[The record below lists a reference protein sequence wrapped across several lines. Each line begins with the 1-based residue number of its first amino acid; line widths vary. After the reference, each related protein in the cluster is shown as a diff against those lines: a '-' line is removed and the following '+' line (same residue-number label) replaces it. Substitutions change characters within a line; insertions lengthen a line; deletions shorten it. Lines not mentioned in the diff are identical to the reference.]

1 MKKSKNKSNA
11 GYVFLLFLGLISAS
25 LFYIGWVILGTILG
39 ISTLAVFIGEVTGY
53 SKRQALKEE
62 KNKEKEKVKIIK
74 ETIEKLKPLISE
86 FNKQKKVVLKI
97 FEKFNVYKNEF
108 LKEYKSA
115 DAKVTPDDFYELVK
129 DFSKELKDIGKNEE
143 EDYLFQCS
151 QIKSFLVESHNNIK
165 KLHKLIKGW
174 EGGKWGSMY
183 LKPDNQYSSP
193 RVTESLNIEKFI
205 EDKLNDPKVFYN
217 GNLGWQ
223 IDRNSYYQNVELTS
237 QLRDWINEMSDYY
250 SPSIWSSEDD
260 LNPRLQKRNQSLINL
275 TSAYKEIME
284 FYHYSMYLSLNYL
297 LAIINSDIMG
307 ANDIYITLDRLNIF
321 NKNWENEVLN
331 KLQNIEDKLDDLI
344 SVVEEST
351 KEIVN
356 SINNLSFSITDS
368 LNSLKGKVQ
377 ETNRLQKWN
386 NLYTAIGSYQTYKL
400 NK

>member
-1 MKKSKNKSNA
+1 MYGLGEDKKIITIGTTIATFLFIAFIIWAWPAIKDNLLGA
-11 GYVFLLFLGLISAS
+11 VLLFGLPTLILLNFWKHI
-25 LFYIGWVILGTILG
+25 LFGDMLDR
-39 ISTLAVFIGEVTGY
+39 GEANY
-53 SKRQALKEE
+53 KANIALQEIQKS
-62 KNKEKEKVKIIK
+62 I
-74 ETIEKLKPLISE
+74 PE

-115 DAKVTPDDFYELVK
+115 DVNVTPNDFYELVK
-129 DFSKELKDIGKNEE
+129 DYSKELKDIGKNEN

-151 QIKSFLVESHNNIK
+151 QIKSFLIESQNNIE
-165 KLHKLIKGW
+165 KLHNLITYW
-174 EGGKWGSMY
+174 DGGRWTVNMTFTSY
-183 LKPDNQYSSP
+183 ETFEL
-193 RVTESLNIEKFI
+193 TESLDIEKQI
-205 EDKLNDPKVFYN
+205 KEAINKHKETGATETHYKAKL
-217 GNLGWQ
+217 WQ
-223 IDRNSYYQNVELTS
+223 WTKEMKENSYFSE
-237 QLRDWINEMSDYY
+237 RDGEYN
-250 SPSIWSSEDD
+250 
-260 LNPRLQKRNQSLINL
+260 LNSRLQKRNQSLVNL

-307 ANDIYITLDRLNIF
+307 ANDIYIALDRLNIF

-344 SVVEEST
+344 TVVEEST

-356 SINNLSFSITDS
+356 SINNLSFSITES

>member
-1 MKKSKNKSNA
+1 MYGLGEDKKIITIGTTIATFLFIAFIIWTWDAVVENPHPILA
-11 GYVFLLFLGLISAS
+11 GVLLFGLPTLILLGFWKHILFGDMLDKAEANNDAQIALQEIQKLI
-25 LFYIGWVILGTILG
+25 
-39 ISTLAVFIGEVTGY
+39 
-53 SKRQALKEE
+53 
-62 KNKEKEKVKIIK
+62 
-74 ETIEKLKPLISE
+74 PE

-108 LKEYKSA
+108 LEEYISA
-115 DAKVTPDDFYELVK
+115 DVNVTPNDFYELVK
-129 DFSKELKDIGKNEE
+129 DYSKELKDIGKNEN

-151 QIKSFLVESHNNIK
+151 QIKSFLVESDNNVK
-165 KLHKLIKGW
+165 NLHKLIKDW
-174 EGGKWGSMY
+174 DGGKWSVDMSFTY
-183 LKPDNQYSSP
+183 YETFEL
-193 RVTESLNIEKFI
+193 TESYDIDFTQVQEAINKHQDISGIEAKYKACLW
-205 EDKLNDPKVFYN
+205 EWTKEMEE
-217 GNLGWQ
+217 
-223 IDRNSYYQNVELTS
+223 NSYFSE
-237 QLRDWINEMSDYY
+237 RDGEYN
-250 SPSIWSSEDD
+250 
-260 LNPRLQKRNQSLINL
+260 LNSRLQKRNQSLVNL

>member
-1 MKKSKNKSNA
+1 MYA
-11 GYVFLLFLGLISAS
+11 YQTIYLL
-25 LFYIGWVILGTILG
+25 LGTVSALLIYNDWIISGFTLG
-39 ISTLAVFIGEVTGY
+39 IITIMLLIDIETEWGK
-53 SKRQALKEE
+53 KRRIKREKSLQ

-129 DFSKELKDIGKNEE
+129 DFSKELKDIGKNED

-151 QIKSFLVESHNNIK
+151 QIKSFLVESYNNIK
-165 KLHKLIKGW
+165 KIHKLIKGW
-174 EGGKWGSMY
+174 DGGKWESMY
-183 LKPDNQYSSP
+183 LKSDNQYSSP
-193 RVTESLNIEKFI
+193 EVTESSNIEKFI
-205 EDKLNDPKVFYN
+205 EDKLNDPKVFYDED
-217 GNLGWQ
+217 LGWK

-237 QLRDWINEMSDYY
+237 QLRDWINEMKENSYF
-250 SPSIWSSEDD
+250 SEQDGKYN
-260 LNPRLQKRNQSLINL
+260 LNSRLQKRNQSLINL
-275 TSAYKEIME
+275 INTYKETME
-284 FYHYSMYLSLNYL
+284 FYHYGMYLSLNYL